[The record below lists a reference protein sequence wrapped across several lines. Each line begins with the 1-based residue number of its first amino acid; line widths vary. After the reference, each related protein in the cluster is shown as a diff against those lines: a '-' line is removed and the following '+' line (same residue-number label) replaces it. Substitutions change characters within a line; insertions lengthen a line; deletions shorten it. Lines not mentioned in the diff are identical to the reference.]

1 MYRSKALSLFL
12 STVTQSY
19 LDLIFP
25 LFLTLATVSDTTDFF
40 LGYSDIIL
48 PISHLEKIV
57 QNAHNTM
64 SRVSGRLGVTSK
76 MPTLYM

>member
-1 MYRSKALSLFL
+1 
-12 STVTQSY
+12 
-19 LDLIFP
+19 
-25 LFLTLATVSDTTDFF
+25 LTLATVSDTTDFF